1 MIMNVEISIISAV
14 VVMLPVILLFDLRI
28 GFGKFSNPLFKVVKI
43 NLKFFKF

>member
-28 GFGKFSNPLFKVVKI
+28 GVWKIFKPLV
-43 NLKFFKF
+43 